1 VTPLSFRFREAL
13 PHFGHFISFESFLVG
28 LDKVVCSL
36 GDGWTWDWPFIGLR
50 RKEGDISPR
59 PRVTLGAL
67 VWTVYVL
74 RCKTGELYTGCTT
87 DLERRV
93 REHNSGAGSKFTRSR
108 LPVDVVYTEEL
119 RGRSEALR
127 RERAI
132 KAMKR
137 SEKLLLV
144 GHAALATSA

>member
-1 VTPLSFRFREAL
+1 ME
-13 PHFGHFISFESFLVG
+13 
-28 LDKVVCSL
+28 
-36 GDGWTWDWPFIGLR
+36 
-50 RKEGDISPR
+50 
-59 PRVTLGAL
+59 AL

-132 KAMKR
+132 KAMRR

-144 GHAALATSA
+144 GHPALATSA